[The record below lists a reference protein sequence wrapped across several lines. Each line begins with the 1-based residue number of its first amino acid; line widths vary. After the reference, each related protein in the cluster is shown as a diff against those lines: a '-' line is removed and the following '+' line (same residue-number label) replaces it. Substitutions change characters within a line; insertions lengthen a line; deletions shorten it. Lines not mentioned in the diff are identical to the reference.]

1 MPQSPLSPEDTGWDT
16 MTRALHWGLAITVTF
31 QLFSSLMMAD
41 TPTQFL
47 YPVHEVVGLIAG
59 AFTIIFWI
67 HAFANG
73 DLGILLPWN
82 RAGITAIMRDLR
94 GLLRGRL
101 PMMGDKVGLS
111 GFIHGLGLLALTGSG
126 ASGLILFTLTP
137 LGSHAIPANAIE
149 FTNMSLYHKF
159 LGELFWAY
167 FIGHITFAVLHQ
179 LKGAHILGGIF
190 GFTNAASSDDHADN
204 APEK

>member
-1 MPQSPLSPEDTGWDT
+1 MQQSTLSPEDTGWDT
-16 MTRALHWGLAITVTF
+16 MTRVLHWVLAITVTF
-31 QLFSSLMMAD
+31 QLFSSLIMAD

-47 YPVHEVVGLIAG
+47 YPVHTVVGLIAG
-59 AFTIIFWI
+59 TFTLIFWI

-82 RAGITAIMRDLR
+82 RAGHTAIMRDLR

-111 GFIHGLGLLALTGSG
+111 SFVHGLGLLALTGSS

-179 LKGAHILGGIF
+179 LKGANILGGIF
-190 GFTNAASSDDHADN
+190 GSANAAASNDPTDDT
-204 APEK
+204 PEK